1 MEVVSLLTTISSPFV
16 WSMGF
21 NINSLVHIP
30 LSRMVLLRGNTGRL
44 LRVDYLCFTT
54 LIFLFPIAYMPLVLQ
69 FILLIE
75 FPLLF
80 WILSHLGKSCMITNH
95 LFMPWKPLV
104 VPVTLSWSL
113 TILINLIL
121 SLDSA
126 SSLVILHNPRVIFAW
141 LLS

>member
-1 MEVVSLLTTISSPFV
+1 MEVVSFLTTISSPFV

-30 LSRMVLLRGNTGRL
+30 LSKMVLLRGNTGRL

-54 LIFLFPIAYMPLVLQ
+54 LIFLFPIAHMPLVLQ

-95 LFMPWKPLV
+95 LSMPWKPLV

-126 SSLVILHNPRVIFAW
+126 SSLVILHNPRVISAW